1 MRKSSGIET
10 ESTGY
15 NWFVAEVAIRDRE
28 IEPELH
34 YFWLLFCFV
43 DSTS

>member
-1 MRKSSGIET
+1 VRKSSSIEI

-15 NWFVAEVAIRDRE
+15 NLFVAEVEIRDRE
-28 IEPELH
+28 IKPELH

-43 DSTS
+43 V